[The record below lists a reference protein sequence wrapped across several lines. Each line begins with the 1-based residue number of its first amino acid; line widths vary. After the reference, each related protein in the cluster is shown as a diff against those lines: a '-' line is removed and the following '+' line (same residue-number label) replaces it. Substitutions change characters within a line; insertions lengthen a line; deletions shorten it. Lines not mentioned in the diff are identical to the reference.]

1 MKHSLA
7 FLLAVGFLAG
17 LGAPRGAAGGVPQQ
31 ISYQGRLSH
40 TSIFKLTK
48 GVYIIQTR
56 IWDNRTGGQVLWGQA
71 YPVTVDSNGMFNVN
85 LGDGGGATTPAPVYS
100 TLAPALDG
108 GDRFLGITVVQ
119 TPAGSVSAP
128 KEMTPRMQLL
138 SSPYALRTAIADV
151 ALNYQGLSPS
161 QLASLPSPPAPSPSV
176 RPVLGFD
183 GVNYATS
190 SLVYDSTSNSVL
202 AKVPIQIQGVLSAPG
217 GVLAT
222 IEPGTNGV
230 LLGDNVTAMSYGVG
244 LGWGDNQHPANDCL
258 LVVPWFTDTTSPGSS
273 ADTKVD
279 MTVYMG
285 SSRQQAT
292 VHLTLYSGPPGQDG
306 NSHGFTVL
314 PIHAY
319 AYAQPY
325 IWNTTSNVQIKPNL
339 DGLAFMYL
347 WQ

>member
-85 LGDGGGATTPAPVYS
+85 LGDGGGATSPAPVYS

-202 AKVPIQIQGVLSAPG
+202 ANVPLQIQGVLSAPG
-217 GVLAT
+217 GVQAT
-222 IEPGTNGV
+222 VQGGTNGV
-230 LLGDNVTAMSYGVG
+230 LLGDNVTAMSYGAS
-244 LGWGDNQHPANDCL
+244 LGWSVNQSPSVDCF
-258 LVVPWFTDTTSPGSS
+258 LVVPWYSDPNYT
-273 ADTKVD
+273 ADTKVSVS
-279 MTVYMG
+279 MYNGT
-285 SSRQQAT
+285 SWLE
-292 VHLTLYSGPPGQDG
+292 LTLTIYSGPPSAAG
-306 NSHGFTVL
+306 NSHGFTLL
-314 PIHAY
+314 PIPANMMV
-319 AYAQPY
+319 QPY
-325 IWNTTSNVQIKPNL
+325 VMLTYSPTSGGTIKPNL